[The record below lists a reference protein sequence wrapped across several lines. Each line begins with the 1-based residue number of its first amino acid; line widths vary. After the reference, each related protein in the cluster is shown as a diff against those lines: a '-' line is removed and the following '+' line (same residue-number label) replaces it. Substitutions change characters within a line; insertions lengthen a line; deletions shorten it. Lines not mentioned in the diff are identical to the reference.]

1 MKSGF
6 KILLVFFLCTQGFPE
21 KNFAQEKDS
30 SKMMGIIWK
39 GDTIIHKNI
48 PEVVVFPQQEFKNA
62 RHERRYNR
70 YVEKVKKVYPY
81 AKLAGELL
89 QEYEPKYL
97 ALNDDRERRRMMKD
111 MEQQLLDE
119 YKDDLKRMTLSE
131 GRILLKLIDRE
142 TSKTSYTI
150 IKDFRG
156 GVPAVFWQGIA
167 RLFGSD
173 LKAEYDPAGEDRMLE
188 QIVTLIEV
196 GYL

>member
-1 MKSGF
+1 
-6 KILLVFFLCTQGFPE
+6 
-21 KNFAQEKDS
+21 
-30 SKMMGIIWK
+30 MMGIIVK

-48 PEVVVFPQQEFKNA
+48 PEVIVLPQQNFKNA
-62 RHERRYNR
+62 RHERRSNR

-81 AKLAGELL
+81 AKMAGEML

-97 ALNDDRERRRMMKD
+97 ALDDDRERRKMMKD
-111 MEQQLLDE
+111 IEQQLMDE
-119 YKDDLKRMTLSE
+119 YEDDLKRMTISE

-142 TSKTSYTI
+142 TRRTSYI
-150 IKDFRG
+150 LIKEFRG
-156 GVPAVFWQGIA
+156 GVPAFFWQGIA

-173 LKAEYDPAGEDRMLE
+173 LKAEYDPDGEDKVLE